1 MSRETVD
8 FGIDL
13 GTTNSAVARSTGAD
27 AEIVRNNLRFE
38 YTPSAVYIGRSGTVQ
53 VGQRAR
59 ARLETDPADARAEF
73 KLQMG
78 VRDRT
83 YEFAAGGLSLTPE
96 QLSAEVL
103 KSLRQDVR
111 AAYGEEVAAA
121 VITVPAAFELDQ
133 CDATR
138 RAAALAGLD
147 FAPLLQEPTAAAWA
161 YSATATDVPRR
172 GFWLVY
178 DLGGGTFDAAVIQVE
193 DGEFTVVNHAGD
205 NHLGGKNI
213 DWRIV
218 DDLLVPAAR
227 ELPGLA
233 GLDRRD
239 LRQSANTARLK
250 QAAEETK
257 IELSQAPWAEIDL
270 DLEDAEGRRVPFTH
284 RVERAELE
292 RIALPLYRDSVELC
306 RRALAEKGLA
316 TGDIERVLLVGG
328 ATLAPALRELL
339 ADPVEGLGIR
349 LDHSL
354 DPVTVVARGAAIFAR
369 TQRVPHDVKHRGAQV
384 GSVLLDFANKPTGRA
399 EDPLVG
405 GQARVADPVD
415 GGGGG
420 AGAGSGA
427 GSGTGDRDWTGWTIE
442 FVDAVDGMPEWRS
455 GHVPL
460 DPGGSFATRLNA
472 RAATNTYAI
481 ELRTPQGS
489 LVPTSPDSTSYQ
501 RMDFEGG
508 DATLSHSLGIWVEGN
523 DVAWILRKGTELPAS
538 GRLVLESTVDVRRGQ
553 RTGLIK
559 VPVVQ
564 GERPR
569 ADRNSV
575 IGELE
580 IRPDAIARDVP
591 IGSEVEVYV
600 SIDQSFTVRVEV
612 FIPILDEEYEIDVD
626 LGRDT
631 PDVDALRKQSRAV
644 ARQYEKLRTRAVT
657 TEADRTTALLDEFDQ
672 GGGLGGIDRELESA
686 PATPDGPAVVQE
698 LLRKAETALDE
709 AEDALELPQL
719 VQSADGV
726 RTWVREVVEEHGDAG
741 TGRELAVVER
751 ELDEAIASGDPTL
764 VTHRTEVVRNLGL
777 RVLDASGQLPVLR
790 FMSLKETFATS
801 NEPRVLRLLTD
812 GEDALAAHDIDRL
825 RSVVIDLGRLVPSDA
840 IAPDGSLTTTVR
852 QQR

>member
-13 GTTNSAVARSTGAD
+13 GTTNSAIAASTGAD

-53 VGQRAR
+53 VGKRAR
-59 ARLETDPADARAEF
+59 DRLDTDPADAHAEF

-78 VRDRT
+78 VRDAHRA
-83 YEFAAGGLSLTPE
+83 FAAADRVLTPE

-111 AAYGEEVAAA
+111 RAYDEEISAA

-138 RAAALAGLD
+138 RAAELAGLE

-161 YSATATDVPRR
+161 YSAAAADVPRR

-205 NHLGGKNI
+205 NFLGGKLI
-213 DWRIV
+213 DWTLV

-227 ELPGLA
+227 GLTGLSA
-233 GLDRRD
+233 LDRAD
-239 LRQSANTARLK
+239 QRQAGNIAKLK
-250 QAAEETK
+250 QAAEDAK
-257 IELSQAPWAEIDL
+257 IELSQALSVEIDL
-270 DLEDAEGRRVPFTH
+270 DLEDQRGARVPFTH
-284 RVERAELE
+284 RIERAELE
-292 RIALPLYRDSVELC
+292 RMAAPLYRRSVELC

-316 TGDIERVLLVGG
+316 PGDIERVLLVGG

-354 DPVTVVARGAAIFAR
+354 DPVTVVARGAAVFAR
-369 TQRVPHDVKHRGAQV
+369 TQRVPHDVKHRAADIGD
-384 GSVLLDFANKPTGRA
+384 VLLDFANKPTGRA
-399 EDPLVG
+399 DDPLVG
-405 GQARVADPVD
+405 GQARTADAAD
-415 GGGGG
+415 GN
-420 AGAGSGA
+420 GSTE
-427 GSGTGDRDWTGWTIE
+427 SRDWTGWTIE
-442 FVDAVDGMPEWRS
+442 FVHAADGMPEWRS
-455 GHVPL
+455 GHIPL

-472 RAATNTYAI
+472 RTAQNTYAV
-481 ELRTPQGS
+481 ELRTPQGM
-489 LVPTSPDSTSYQ
+489 LVRTSPDRTTYQ

-508 DATLSHSLGIWVEGN
+508 DATLSHSVGIWVEGN

-538 GRLVLESTVDVRRGQ
+538 GRLVLESTVDVRRGR

-580 IRPDAIARDVP
+580 IQADAVTRDVP
-591 IGSEVEVYV
+591 VGSEIEVHV
-600 SIDQSFTVRVEV
+600 GIDQSFGVRVEV
-612 FIPILDEEYEIDVD
+612 YIPILDEEYDIKVD

-631 PDVDALRKQSRAV
+631 PDVGVLREQSKAV
-644 ARQYEKLRTRAVT
+644 AEQYEKLRTRSVT
-657 TEADRTTALLDEFDQ
+657 SEADKTAELLDGFDEE
-672 GGGLGGIDRELESA
+672 GGLSGIERELESA
-686 PATPDGPAVVQE
+686 QVDPDGPAIVQE
-698 LLRKAETALDE
+698 LLRKAESVLDE
-709 AEDALELPQL
+709 AEDALVLPQL
-719 VQSADGV
+719 VQSAESV
-726 RTWVREVVEEHGDAG
+726 RSWVREVVSEHGDA
-741 TGRELAVVER
+741 TTSRELAAVER
-751 ELDEAIASGDPTL
+751 ELDTAIASGDATL
-764 VTHRTEVVRNLGL
+764 VTHRTESVRNLGL
-777 RVLDASGQLPVLR
+777 RVLDASGQLPMLR
-790 FMSLKETFATS
+790 FLSLKETFAGTT
-801 NEPRVLRLLTD
+801 EARVLHLLSD
-812 GEDALAAHDIDRL
+812 GEAALAAQDNGRL
-825 RSVVIDLGRLVPSDA
+825 RSVVIELGRLVPNDA
-840 IAPDGSLTTTVR
+840 VAPDGTTTTTVR